1 MQNLSILRD
10 EDLLNAIKVLTQ
22 SERDLV
28 VKILQH
34 LREIERR
41 RLYADLGYSSLFDYT
56 VRELGFSEGQANRR
70 ITAMRMMKDLPEME
84 AKIAAGT
91 LTLSNVQQAQ
101 TLIRELEKS
110 SPESKLGKEQ
120 KLAILA
126 KVECKSVREAQKE
139 LIAISPAL
147 AMPRE
152 RERVVTED
160 ITEVRFLMTE
170 SLKAKLEELRSLLG
184 SEGATMSYAE
194 LFDTMTDLSIAAV
207 KARKFG
213 KKRST
218 EVATDPEIDADVV
231 ASPSTSNAEQT
242 TLSDNP
248 RYVSKAIKHEVW
260 KRDRGCCT
268 NCGSRRH
275 LNYDHIQPVAL
286 GGVSSADNLRLL
298 CFGCNQRASVNIFG
312 PRC

>member
-1 MQNLSILRD
+1 
-10 EDLLNAIKVLTQ
+10 
-22 SERDLV
+22 LV

-101 TLIRELEKS
+101 TLIREMEKA
-110 SPESKLGKEQ
+110 SPESKLCKEQ

-139 LIAISPAL
+139 LVSISPSL

-184 SEGATMSYAE
+184 SDGATMSYAE

-207 KARKFG
+207 KAKKFG

-218 EVATDPEIDADVV
+218 EVPPDPEIDTDV
-231 ASPSTSNAEQT
+231 ASPSTSKAPKAPVSE
-242 TLSDNP
+242 NP
-248 RYVSKAIKHEVW
+248 RYVPKAIKHEVW

-268 NCGSRRH
+268 NCGSRKH

-286 GGVSSADNLRLL
+286 GGLSSVDNLRLL

-312 PRC
+312 PR